1 MGNRKTSRE
10 FLYSEDAAKICT
22 KIMKIS
28 KIKYRKILKNNS
40 MMNMERKILLEIYQK
55 NFKSCQL

>member
-1 MGNRKTSRE
+1 MGNRVDKPVRE

-28 KIKYRKILKNNS
+28 KIKYRK
-40 MMNMERKILLEIYQK
+40 
-55 NFKSCQL
+55 NFEK